1 MERKDRDQFDGSA
14 FDSLFPCSGDVA
26 RDGLQRRIWNV
37 RVVGFISKPERTDEL
52 AAVVES
58 AVHDRLREFP
68 GFAGA
73 MVLRS
78 QNEKRN
84 LLVFSF
90 WETEKQAATT
100 RWEMNRGV
108 RRAISQMVDVCTKVQ
123 TFQATSA
130 AESGTTNRKPT
141 GVCAVACA

>member
-1 MERKDRDQFDGSA
+1 MERQARDQLDDGE
-14 FDSLFPCSGDVA
+14 FDSLFPYSSDVA
-26 RDGLQRRIWNV
+26 GDRRRIWNV

-52 AAVVES
+52 VTVIENAVN
-58 AVHDRLREFP
+58 DRLPEFP

-78 QNEKRN
+78 QDEKRT

-108 RRAISQMVDVCTKVQ
+108 RRAISQMVDVCIKVQ
-123 TFQATSA
+123 TFQATA
-130 AESGTTNRKPT
+130 AAGSGTTNSRRT
-141 GVCAVACA
+141 GMCAVACV

>member
-1 MERKDRDQFDGSA
+1 MERQARDQLDDSE
-14 FDSLFPCSGDVA
+14 FDSLFPYSSDVA
-26 RDGLQRRIWNV
+26 GDRLQRRIWNV
-37 RVVGFISKPERTDEL
+37 RVVGFISKPERADEL
-52 AAVVES
+52 VTVIENAVN
-58 AVHDRLREFP
+58 DRLPEFP

-78 QNEKRN
+78 QDEKRT

-108 RRAISQMVDVCTKVQ
+108 RRAISQMVDVCIKVQ
-123 TFQATSA
+123 TFQATA
-130 AESGTTNRKPT
+130 AAGSGTTNSKPT
-141 GVCAVACA
+141 GMCAVACV

>member
-1 MERKDRDQFDGSA
+1 MEREARDQLDDS
-14 FDSLFPCSGDVA
+14 FDSLFPYSNDVA
-26 RDGLQRRIWNV
+26 GDRLQRRIWNV

-52 AAVVES
+52 VTVIENAVN
-58 AVHDRLREFP
+58 DRLPEFP

-78 QNEKRN
+78 QNEKRT

-100 RWEMNRGV
+100 RWEVNRGV
-108 RRAISQMVDVCTKVQ
+108 RRAISQMVDVCIKVQ
-123 TFQATSA
+123 TFQATA
-130 AESGTTNRKPT
+130 AAGSGTTNRKPT
-141 GVCAVACA
+141 GMCAVACA

>member
-1 MERKDRDQFDGSA
+1 MERQARDQLDDSE
-14 FDSLFPCSGDVA
+14 FDSLFPYSSDVA
-26 RDGLQRRIWNV
+26 GDRLQRRIWNV

-52 AAVVES
+52 VTVIENAVN
-58 AVHDRLREFP
+58 DRLPEFP

-78 QNEKRN
+78 QDEKRT

-108 RRAISQMVDVCTKVQ
+108 RRAISQMVDVCIKVQ
-123 TFQATSA
+123 TFQATA
-130 AESGTTNRKPT
+130 AAGSGTTNSKPT
-141 GVCAVACA
+141 GMCAVACV

>member
-1 MERKDRDQFDGSA
+1 MERQARDQLDDSE
-14 FDSLFPCSGDVA
+14 FDSLFPYSSDVA
-26 RDGLQRRIWNV
+26 GDRRRIWNV

-52 AAVVES
+52 VTVIENAVN
-58 AVHDRLREFP
+58 DRLPEFP

-78 QNEKRN
+78 QDEKRT

-108 RRAISQMVDVCTKVQ
+108 RRAISQMVDVCIKVQ
-123 TFQATSA
+123 TFQATA
-130 AESGTTNRKPT
+130 AAGSGTTNSKPT
-141 GVCAVACA
+141 GMCAVACV